1 MDISGAVF
9 TFESPPPAATAMEI
23 EAANVHPAVVQSALG
38 HSSITLTIDTYSHV
52 MPGLEEAAAR
62 RIDDILG
69 DAVPDSS

>member
-1 MDISGAVF
+1 
-9 TFESPPPAATAMEI
+9 MEI
-23 EAANVHPAVVQSALG
+23 EAANVHPTVVQSALG

-69 DAVPDSS
+69 DAVAGNS